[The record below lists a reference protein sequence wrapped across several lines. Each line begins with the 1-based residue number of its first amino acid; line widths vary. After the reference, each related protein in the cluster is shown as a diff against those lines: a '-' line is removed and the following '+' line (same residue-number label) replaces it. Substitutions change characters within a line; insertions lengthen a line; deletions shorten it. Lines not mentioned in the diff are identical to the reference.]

1 MSLQFIDTV
10 ISVLLFFFHALLSPF
25 TFASRCFSFVSSPVS
40 YIFSKLSSIAKRTF
54 LSIKSSLVYCRSYC
68 TSWLIIP
75 CLFIAA
81 GASYVARIFVA
92 ASSSTIFYSAVEGF
106 RSVLG
111 LQRKMEPKADRL
123 LQTLRDQNASMD
135 AKVENL
141 LAIKADIKQNNVPED
156 ALPSLFDA
164 IKLGIS
170 SNYTRYCGAAFS
182 TLGNLVKRLSS
193 QEQQRLIAT
202 FARVLYP
209 VLLDRLGDQKERIRT
224 HAFHAFVDFWPASQR
239 EVEEAVLGTAL
250 TGKNPRARQTAISWL
265 LHMTKNHGL
274 AFRDYVPDVIR
285 CLQNADVSVRDTAKN
300 TLVELFMDENDESKT
315 FLKVELNNP
324 ANKPARQAIRDWI
337 LEQIGP
343 FEEVPASYGMQ
354 QIYMMRER
362 AMSRHEEKCKSD
374 EKHLAFHERRLA
386 RKEFQFDADK
396 AFNVDALRRRL
407 HLDESS
413 NTDHFI
419 APRRQEPP
427 RSKTPLAENALQL
440 QRSAHT
446 IPTWD
451 EADVAPLIIRSSRQL
466 EDIFTTMIPDF
477 DGRET
482 EKNWD
487 KREKHVIILRQVV
500 IGNAPRDYSQVFYPG
515 IKAQLD
521 NVFKAVLSLRTT
533 LSSHG
538 CYFVIDMARWLGP
551 GIDGMVEIIVQNL
564 FKVCV
569 LSKKITAQNG
579 NKAMIAVIANV
590 SYNPRLLSHVQSA
603 TTDKSVQLRLF
614 AAEWLRTIINRHTS
628 IKAAIEHGNG
638 LNLITT
644 CIKKGLADANPN
656 VREEMRH
663 TYWDF
668 YVAWPTKANTIASDL
683 DMKSRLLL
691 DKNPHKP
698 KEQQPGISPAEESS
712 APAPPEKSRSA
723 LKSAIAAQ
731 RRAHHLKAKAVEE
744 TPAVAGPSTLH
755 SAPMRP
761 RFRRP
766 EGDRP
771 ASAELHAPP
780 AAPLTPFD
788 RDVDQRSPSDDWK
801 GLAKFEP
808 KKPRLVGG
816 RFTSRAKPVVVGQ
829 DSLGEVTKAVVAGR
843 QDGIDDTDAT
853 VQRPIESMSE
863 VHIDDSYIT
872 AQGPAESISGV
883 RVDDSHVTAQGPTES
898 MSEVHIDDSYITA
911 QGPAQST
918 SGVHADDGHLTAQG
932 PTKSMPEVHVD
943 DGHLTAQGPTK
954 SMPEVHVDDSYITAQ
969 GPAEIMSEKQRGKL
983 PMREVGQRTTST
995 CLENMV
1001 VFDPL
1006 RIVNLS
1012 KEPDFRRP
1020 TSPADSGRILCMSQ
1034 SGEIYD
1040 KKQSARGPS
1049 TPAHFPPTDPHLAYL
1064 LASSPSEPPSD
1075 ADWNFDDSLLSEN
1088 FLWKDFNG
1096 ESSSPREVH
1105 GIIDSRVADEDISWV
1120 EEIRGERKKDSPQ
1133 AMDSAQMGQAQTV
1146 HEVPQASLIVDP
1158 DPRSTQEL
1166 PLMQKQRWP
1175 VGPRC
1180 EPAHEPTPE
1189 EDLQFAGALLER
1201 SEERSNRRA
1210 PVSSSPASQDPNR
1223 SQQLLDR
1230 GIQLIR
1236 SNRMDPHGFR
1246 RLRRVLESS
1255 DETGISQEQQH
1266 ELVLALLNTLERG
1279 HPTVKGAPDTALL
1292 PVLDV
1297 LEHTIKGREGEK
1309 KRFTSKLYYLTTI
1322 SFLETRGRYDASCYF
1337 AVRLDEVA
1345 TRIVHAEL
1353 DEGTYNSLEAILDT
1367 IANEKNQKN
1376 EKEKTQKNNNIMIMG
1391 LSLLVVALRHQNAS
1405 GLSLAEDI
1413 VLRIGSLVS
1422 EQLEGV
1428 HAEVRRLV
1436 VQVCVHLHAMVKE
1449 DRFWELLGTTSTG
1462 SRNLLTYYLA
1472 RG

>member
-1 MSLQFIDTV
+1 MSLQFIDTA
-10 ISVLLFFFHALLSPF
+10 ISVLFFLLHVLLSPF
-25 TFASRCFSFVSSPVS
+25 TFASTFASRCFSFVSSPFS
-40 YIFSKLSSIAKRTF
+40 YIFSKLSSIAKRIF
-54 LSIKSSLVYCRSYC
+54 LSIKSSLAYC

-75 CLFIAA
+75 CLFTAA
-81 GASYVARIFVA
+81 GASYVTRIIVS
-92 ASSSTIFYSAVEGF
+92 ASSSTIYYSAVEGF

-343 FEEVPASYGMQ
+343 FDEVPASYGMQ

-362 AMSRHEEKCKSD
+362 AIGRHEEKCKSD
-374 EKHLAFHERRLA
+374 EKHLAFHEKRLA

-413 NTDHFI
+413 NTDHSI
-419 APRRQEPP
+419 APRRQDPP

-656 VREEMRH
+656 VRDEMRH

-668 YVAWPTKANTIASDL
+668 YVAWPAKANTIASDL

-744 TPAVAGPSTLH
+744 SPAVAGPSTLH
-755 SAPMRP
+755 SAPVRP

-829 DSLGEVTKAVVAGR
+829 GDSGEATKAVVAGR
-843 QDGIDDTDAT
+843 QDDINDTDAS
-853 VQRPIESMSE
+853 VQRPIES
-863 VHIDDSYIT
+863 
-872 AQGPAESISGV
+872 ISGV
-883 RVDDSHVTAQGPTES
+883 HVDDSHVTAQGPTES
-898 MSEVHIDDSYITA
+898 MSEVQIDDSHVTT
-911 QGPAQST
+911 QGPAEIT
-918 SGVHADDGHLTAQG
+918 SGVQIDDSHVTAQG
-932 PTKSMPEVHVD
+932 PTKSMPEVHIDDSHVTAQGPTKSMPEVQIDDSHVTAQGPAEITSGVHVD
-943 DGHLTAQGPTK
+943 DSHVTAQGPTK
-954 SMPEVHVDDSYITAQ
+954 SMPEVHIDDSHVTAQGPTKSMPEVHIDDSYITAR
-969 GPAEIMSEKQRGKL
+969 GPAEIMSERQRGKM

-995 CLENMV
+995 SLENMV

-1006 RIVNLS
+1006 RIVSLS

-1180 EPAHEPTPE
+1180 EPAYERTPE

-1210 PVSSSPASQDPNR
+1210 PVSSSPASQNP
-1223 SQQLLDR
+1223 
-1230 GIQLIR
+1230 
-1236 SNRMDPHGFR
+1236 NRMDPHGFR

-1255 DETGISQEQQH
+1255 DETEISQEQQH

-1279 HPTVKGAPDTALL
+1279 HPTVKSAPDTALL

-1309 KRFTSKLYYLTTI
+1309 KRFTPKLYYLTTI

-1353 DEGTYNSLEAILDT
+1353 GE
-1367 IANEKNQKN
+1367 
-1376 EKEKTQKNNNIMIMG
+1376 
-1391 LSLLVVALRHQNAS
+1391 ALRHQNAS